1 MGLIITIIVLALA
14 VFGGFSILAAITPN
28 EADNKKV
35 QAILTAINTLG
46 MNILKAKNK
55 LTKCL

>member
-1 MGLIITIIVLALA
+1 MGLIIIIVVLALA
-14 VFGGFSILAAITPN
+14 VFGGFSILAAIPPN

-46 MNILKAKNK
+46 MNVLKAKNK
-55 LTKCL
+55 LTK

>member
-55 LTKCL
+55 LTK

>member
-1 MGLIITIIVLALA
+1 MGLIITIVVLALA

-35 QAILTAINTLG
+35 QVILTAINTLG
-46 MNILKAKNK
+46 MNVLKAKNK
-55 LTKCL
+55 LTK

>member
-35 QAILTAINTLG
+35 QAILTAINNLG
-46 MNILKAKNK
+46 MNVLKAKNK
-55 LTKCL
+55 LTK

>member
-1 MGLIITIIVLALA
+1 MGLIITIVVLALA

-35 QAILTAINTLG
+35 QAILTTINTLG
-46 MNILKAKNK
+46 MNVLKAKNK
-55 LTKCL
+55 IIK

>member
-46 MNILKAKNK
+46 MNVLKAKNK
-55 LTKCL
+55 LTK

>member
-1 MGLIITIIVLALA
+1 MGLIITIVVLALA

-55 LTKCL
+55 IIK

>member
-1 MGLIITIIVLALA
+1 MGLIITIVMLALA

-46 MNILKAKNK
+46 MNVLKAKNK
-55 LTKCL
+55 LTT

>member
-35 QAILTAINTLG
+35 QAILTAINNLG
-46 MNILKAKNK
+46 MNVLKAKNK
-55 LTKCL
+55 HTK

>member
-1 MGLIITIIVLALA
+1 MGLIITIVVLALA
-14 VFGGFSILAAITPN
+14 VFGGFTILAAITPN

-46 MNILKAKNK
+46 MNVLKAKNK
-55 LTKCL
+55 LTK

>member
-1 MGLIITIIVLALA
+1 MGLIITIVVLALA

-46 MNILKAKNK
+46 MKVLKAKNK
-55 LTKCL
+55 LTK

>member
-1 MGLIITIIVLALA
+1 MGLIITIVVLALA
-14 VFGGFSILAAITPN
+14 VFGGFSILAAIKPN

-46 MNILKAKNK
+46 MNVLKAKNK
-55 LTKCL
+55 LTK

>member
-1 MGLIITIIVLALA
+1 MGLIITVVVLALA

-46 MNILKAKNK
+46 MNVLKAKNK
-55 LTKCL
+55 LTK

>member
-1 MGLIITIIVLALA
+1 MGLIITIVVLALA

-46 MNILKAKNK
+46 MNILKAKNN
-55 LTKCL
+55 LTK

>member
-28 EADNKKV
+28 ESDNKKV
-35 QAILTAINTLG
+35 QAILSTINGLG
-46 MNILKAKNK
+46 MNILKAKNQILK
-55 LTKCL
+55 

>member
-1 MGLIITIIVLALA
+1 MELIITIIVLALA

-28 EADNKKV
+28 ENDNKKV

-46 MNILKAKNK
+46 MNVLKAKNK
-55 LTKCL
+55 LTK

>member
-1 MGLIITIIVLALA
+1 MGLIITIVVLALA

-35 QAILTAINTLG
+35 QAVLTAINTLG
-46 MNILKAKNK
+46 MNVLKAKNK
-55 LTKCL
+55 LTK

>member
-35 QAILTAINTLG
+35 QAILNAINTLG
-46 MNILKAKNK
+46 MNVLKAKNK
-55 LTKCL
+55 LTK

>member
-1 MGLIITIIVLALA
+1 MGPIITIVVLALA

-46 MNILKAKNK
+46 MNVLKAKNK
-55 LTKCL
+55 LTK

>member
-1 MGLIITIIVLALA
+1 MGLIITIVVLALA

-28 EADNKKV
+28 ENDNKKV

-46 MNILKAKNK
+46 MNVLKAKNI
-55 LTKCL
+55 LTK

>member
-1 MGLIITIIVLALA
+1 MELIITIIVLALA

-35 QAILTAINTLG
+35 QAILTTINTLG
-46 MNILKAKNK
+46 MNVLKAKNK
-55 LTKCL
+55 LTK

>member
-46 MNILKAKNK
+46 MNVLKAKNK
-55 LTKCL
+55 IIK

>member
-1 MGLIITIIVLALA
+1 MELVITIIVLALA

-55 LTKCL
+55 LTK